1 VQVSP
6 GLAVGKYVDSDEV
19 RVVVV
24 GSGVGSEVRDE
35 VAAIGSRVGSSVLM
49 GASVATAVGES
60 VGFSVYSRCWLKTP
74 RSSITVSTAVTRLGG
89 VFRAVG
95 PGCEPLW

>member
-1 VQVSP
+1 MLTQMRFEWWLWAAEWVS
-6 GLAVGKYVDSDEV
+6 GG
-19 RVVVV
+19 VVV
-24 GSGVGSEVRDE
+24 GG
-35 VAAIGSRVGSSVLM
+35 IGSRGGSSVLM

-60 VGFSVYSRCWLKTP
+60 VGFSVCTSAVGWWLKEP
-74 RSSITVSTAVTRLGG
+74 RPITVSTAVARLGG